1 MRYYLTFF
9 ILLWL
14 FSCSFGQTV
23 SKRIVSKGLGLFEF
37 YENDSV
43 KIRMNEIV
51 RTDSTYDNRTGQH
64 IYNSFD
70 KLDTLVQELKY
81 NFFQS
86 DTRRAYLTR
95 NLYDRNGKIIIY
107 ELFNMEGKRL
117 EGFKFRYNDKRLL
130 TKKEKI

>member
-1 MRYYLTFF
+1 
-9 ILLWL
+9 
-14 FSCSFGQTV
+14 
-23 SKRIVSKGLGLFEF
+23 
-37 YENDSV
+37 
-43 KIRMNEIV
+43 MNEIV